1 MLPTASTCLL
11 RKANPKRRVPGK
23 GLARDAKTRLLN
35 PTQPRLLRFNDT
47 RYSTCLTPEDRSS
60 LYSIRRMGRRGFVTA
75 AVVFLPLGIY
85 IGNHNKVTVMPV
97 SQTVQKAKNYHVDRE
112 PQDAS
117 SAFTKGAIDGM
128 KASRRALKDLDDLV
142 DQRCKE
148 IGCGD
153 DEKSEQ
159 ALAIQVDSLGLKGQ
173 VAGAFLLHAGLM
185 RGMEA
190 RLLGENHPGIARNIQ
205 EVNNLIDRGISNLF
219 VAETSKAA
227 RKGSISMKEL
237 TQDLARV
244 SPDELVA
251 KTVGLRFRYSFG
263 FKSVPDEIPTRLIKQ
278 EDGSDIKWI
287 SFCENET
294 RWEVE

>member
-1 MLPTASTCLL
+1 MPHPGGSQFPLL
-11 RKANPKRRVPGK
+11 HP
-23 GLARDAKTRLLN
+23 
-35 PTQPRLLRFNDT
+35 
-47 RYSTCLTPEDRSS
+47 
-60 LYSIRRMGRRGFVTA
+60 MGRRGFVTA

-85 IGNHNKVTVMPV
+85 IGNHNKVTVVPV

-117 SAFTKGAIDGM
+117 SAFSKGAIDGI

-142 DQRCKE
+142 AQRRKE

-153 DEKSEQ
+153 DEKLEQ
-159 ALAIQVDSLGLKGQ
+159 ASVLHVDSLVLKGQ

-190 RLLGENHPGIARNIQ
+190 TLLGENHPDFARKIQ
-205 EVNNLIDRGISNLF
+205 EVNNLIDMGISNLF
-219 VAETSKAA
+219 VADTSKAA

-237 TQDLARV
+237 TEDLARV
-244 SPDELVA
+244 SSDELVA
-251 KTVGLRFRYSFG
+251 KAVGVRFRYSFG

-278 EDGSDIKWI
+278 ADGSDIKWI